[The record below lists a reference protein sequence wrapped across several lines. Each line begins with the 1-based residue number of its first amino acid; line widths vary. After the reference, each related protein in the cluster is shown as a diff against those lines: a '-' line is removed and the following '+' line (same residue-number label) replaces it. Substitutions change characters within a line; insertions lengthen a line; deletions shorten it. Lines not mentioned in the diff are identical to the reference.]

1 MAGGLRADDVVE
13 DSDPAPMGAG
23 LVARHQDRIAD
34 DIDKRDRRES
44 SAEAW
49 GGLPSWRAIWHAG
62 SAYQLS
68 KRGQAQLVGTQFV
81 LVLARLQAFPAA
93 RTVQAAMPWNGRG
106 AVATTD

>member
-34 DIDKRDRRES
+34 DIDKRDRREPF
-44 SAEAW
+44 AEAW
-49 GGLPSWRAIWHAG
+49 GGFPDWWANRHAR

-68 KRGQAQLVGTQFV
+68 NLGGQARLVGTQFV
-81 LVLARLQAFPAA
+81 LVLARLQVLPAA
-93 RTVQAAMPWNGRG
+93 FVHKS
-106 AVATTD
+106 